1 MSNISELKKEVVK
14 KFEEFIKKPQ
24 TIIQGLRDGKSSHLQ
39 EFYQQFAEAY
49 IYPDMADFTSKL
61 PPVEMKDA
69 ETVAAIIGDKSRA
82 SGEYNSQ
89 DNKVYMYF
97 NKLQKIANSK
107 NPTSKAIISEFVTSV
122 EVLCHEYQ
130 HSKQKLY
137 ANLLNNGET
146 EKANEFS
153 GQLAKYSSDIVQ
165 DIDFNGAECISVI
178 KETRPDL
185 YSEMASKTKE
195 PSVEGAD
202 PVVEAFYYRR
212 PIERDARDTSLRMF
226 DEFTKDTLKSGKLK
240 SWAFLTRQKLQA
252 LKRHKRDMSRQPV
265 HISKDDILGQLKKMN
280 PEDFAKYAQGAESI
294 YVGLSE
300 NEKSELT
307 SKSILNGNST
317 NEDEYRLEEFVC
329 TIHELTNALKPEDAI
344 NVLQGIQQE
353 CAKNN
358 LSFGEKI
365 SSEFL
370 ESLKAPRVRS
380 VNQKDYD
387 SEGIVKDS
395 SNQQPIVSGLH
406 QQQENQNEEI
416 NENSKRID
424 EIENEL

>member
-1 MSNISELKKEVVK
+1 MSNISELRKEVVK
-14 KFEEFIKKPQ
+14 KFNSFIKNPK
-24 TIIQGLRDGKSSHLQ
+24 TIIQGLQEGECSHLQ
-39 EFYQQFAEAY
+39 EFYQEFAEAY

-185 YSEMASKTKE
+185 YSEMETKTKE

-212 PIERDARDTSLRMF
+212 PIERDARDTSLKIF
-226 DEFTKDTLKSGKLK
+226 NQFAKDSFKGGKVVSFAYLTK
-240 SWAFLTRQKLQA
+240 QKLEA
-252 LKRHKRDMSRQPV
+252 LRRHNRDMKRQPV
-265 HISKDDILGQLKKMN
+265 HISKEEILGQLKKMGSK
-280 PEDFAKYAQGAESI
+280 DFANFAKKIEPFYAE
-294 YVGLSE
+294 LSE
-300 NEKSELT
+300 VEKENLT
-307 SKSILNGNST
+307 AESILNGNSA
-317 NEDEYRLEEFVC
+317 NEKTYKLEEFVC
-329 TIHELTNALKPEDAI
+329 SIKELVEASSPEDS
-344 NVLQGIQQE
+344 VRSLQSIHQE
-353 CAKNN
+353 CSANN
-358 LSFGEKI
+358 LLFGEKI
-365 SSEFL
+365 SL
-370 ESLKAPRVRS
+370 EMLEDVKRNVNEPKVRPILP
-380 VNQKDYD
+380 KDFER
-387 SEGIVKDS
+387 EGIDQNKAEPQNFS
-395 SNQQPIVSGLH
+395 AQKNKP
-406 QQQENQNEEI
+406 ENQNETILESEEDLKI
-416 NENSKRID
+416 K
-424 EIENEL
+424 L